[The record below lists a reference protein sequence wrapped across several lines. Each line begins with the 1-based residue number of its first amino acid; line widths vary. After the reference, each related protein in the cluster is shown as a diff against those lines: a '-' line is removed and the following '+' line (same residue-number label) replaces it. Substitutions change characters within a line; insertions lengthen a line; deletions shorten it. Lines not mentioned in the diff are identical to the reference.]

1 MATRIK
7 SNQITDN
14 VITADDLH
22 SAITINTTS
31 TINSGNITSTGY
43 IEAAGNISTGADSG
57 RLRAGASNE
66 MQLYFSGSHGLL
78 TSSTGNFTIDSAG
91 DIFLNADGADIILAD
106 DTVEFGRLARRV
118 GDFVIKAETVDKDII
133 FRGTKSGTPDVSIDA
148 LVLDMSADGSAL
160 FNSDVGMV
168 TGHSSG
174 KFAVMSAAVHGT
186 YDFYN
191 NGSSYFNGSVT
202 VDDVL
207 TISGSSGVLRGPAT
221 FTIDPAT
228 HSDNTGTVVIAGD
241 LQVDGTT
248 TTINSTT
255 VNVDDLNIQL
265 ATGAINAAAA
275 NGAGIT
281 IDGAGAIFE
290 WNNAQGSMTLNKE
303 LRLDNNKGLFF
314 SNAAANATLGLKA
327 DASDNITFRQ
337 NGSWD
342 RLVIKNTGVDVAGV
356 LTPSGGIVIPGALN
370 SPPTIRLDMA
380 GNLSQGNV
388 TGKIEFYNA
397 DSTDNTAGVFGIIQG
412 VAGPSGGEGSLQ
424 FLVDMPSEGADASSL
439 AMHLN
444 GNGYVGIG
452 TDAPSALLHVK
463 KDVDSFI
470 MKVENDGNSPG
481 TVGNSYTDASDGLWI
496 DTRWNTATNTIFKV
510 TSNSGTADMMVIKG
524 DGKVG
529 IGTAQPD
536 LTLHVDGANGYPA
549 TSGSTPVGHIAI
561 RAKNESSS
569 HGAHIGVA
577 NAAPWGTWIQAQDA
591 GNLATVYPL
600 LLNPNGGNVGI
611 GTQSPDA
618 DLHISGTNDNNLIIQ
633 NSTYQASSQNTE
645 AALRFK
651 VTASSDAERAK
662 AGVIFKNDGS
672 AYGRGDLHF
681 AVDSND
687 DNGNVD
693 LNDSKMV
700 ITHEGRV
707 AIGTTDPSTS
717 KLRVYNSTVTGNT
730 RLHVHNDKNGD
741 AAELRLEGKRTS
753 NNDTGQ
759 LLYVNSGNVVARI
772 SANSSADDGDLRF
785 YTSATG
791 TGQNIVEAMRI
802 ATTGQVNIGETP
814 ALIDGTN
821 NPRHVLHIGGTTVNP
836 SYEQL
841 SMSPGSNSGGENATK
856 IRMANVG
863 NDFYLTNNYYN
874 WGTNRFDETNE
885 GQAFFKMGEDG
896 RFSFGGRTSAS
907 TSSPVYNAGI
917 GYDGSISAGSSS
929 TMVNGLAK
937 MNVVGNSD
945 TSDEDVELR
954 IVDNDTTTGSAVPSI
969 SFYKGTNTGP
979 ERFAD
984 IRANDVNGVIIRDG
998 SGNDLFTVGLTGLV
1012 TQPGAT
1018 RISDSSYA
1026 SPTNW
1031 VAGDWVTT
1039 HTVPYGE
1046 VVCEVGIEWNSLD
1059 ASGSAHHGWNT
1070 LKVGSHYSSYHY
1082 GWETTLEL
1090 LDHTAHNSFYFDQW
1104 RVIRPDGYSNG
1115 NDILLQGRLARNV
1128 TAGTL
1133 RSWVLNRVG
1142 SNNSA
1147 VSPVTPVV
1155 NNSPT
1160 GNTTQARIWTYSRM
1174 KKALYGDMAIT
1185 GDLSIG
1191 RLKGGEDTIVEIVTD
1206 EAGSY
1211 DAILQL
1217 GSGQSPHHDITNE
1230 GFQLWYDNSTG
1241 HTYLNNTYTDG
1252 DMIFVTASSAHKA
1265 TTPQRMKIDH
1275 DGWVVVGTGNAAA
1288 TDNVSLKDGRILI
1301 DKSNDWNLESGLGS
1315 SNGSHIRFKHGTT
1328 DRGSITTSTSGTTFN
1343 TASDIRLKDNIKTIE
1358 NGKEKLLKLNP
1369 VTHTWKEDESGV
1381 TVHGFIAQEVQ
1392 DIIPEA
1398 IAGDED
1404 TMMSMDYGRITP
1416 VIVAA
1421 LQDALKEIEELKSR
1435 ISDMENK

>member
-14 VITADDLH
+14 VITAADLH
-22 SAITINTTS
+22 SAIAINTTAS
-31 TINSGNITSTGY
+31 GTFGSVVVDTITIDQ
-43 IEAAGNISTGADSG
+43 AAISTTANMTLDSG
-57 RLRAGASNE
+57 S
-66 MQLYFSGSHGLL
+66 
-78 TSSTGNFTIDSAG
+78 
-91 DIFLNADGADIILAD
+91 DIILDAD
-106 DTVEFGRLARRV
+106 GGNIMLKDGTVWFGNFNHNGDNLAIDAKIV
-118 GDFVIKAETVDKDII
+118 DGDIK
-133 FRGTKSGTPDVSIDA
+133 FRGTKSGSPNVAVDA
-148 LVLDMSADGSAL
+148 LILDMSNDGRATFNENVITTGTLAVNGATMGSGFEFQVNGDARITNYIEASSATFGNTTL
-160 FNSDVGMV
+160 
-168 TGHSSG
+168 TG
-174 KFAVMSAAVHGT
+174 F
-186 YDFYN
+186 
-191 NGSSYFNGSVT
+191 
-202 VDDVL
+202 
-207 TISGSSGVLRGPAT
+207 LRGPGT
-221 FTIDPAT
+221 FTIDPAA
-228 HSDNTGTVVIAGD
+228 HGDDTGTVVIAGN

-255 VNVDDLNIQL
+255 LNVDDLNL
-265 ATGAINAAAA
+265 TLA
-275 NGAGIT
+275 NGAASTAAADGGGIT
-281 IDGAGAIFE
+281 IDGAGAIFA

-314 SNAAANATLGLKA
+314 SNAAANATLGIKA
-327 DASDNITFRQ
+327 DTSDNITFRQ
-337 NGSWD
+337 NGNWD
-342 RLVIKNTGVDVAGV
+342 RLVIKNTGVDVSGV

-370 SPPTIRLDMA
+370 SPPTIRLDMS
-380 GNLSQGNV
+380 GNLSQGDV

-397 DSTDNTAGVFGIIQG
+397 DATDHTPGVFGIIRG
-412 VAGPSGGEGSLQ
+412 VAGPSGGEGSIQ
-424 FLVDMPSEGADASSL
+424 FLVDMPSEGTDANNIAL
-439 AMHLN
+439 HLN
-444 GNGYVGIG
+444 GNGYVGVG
-452 TDAPSALLHVK
+452 TDVPSAILHVK
-463 KDVDSFI
+463 EDVDSFI

-481 TVGNSYTDASDGLWI
+481 TVGNSYADASDGLWV
-496 DTRWNTATNTIFKV
+496 DTRWNTATNTPFKV
-510 TSNSGTADMMVIKG
+510 TSNSGTTPMMIIKG

-529 IGTAQPD
+529 IGTEQPD
-536 LTLHVDGANGYPA
+536 LTLHVDGVNGYPA
-549 TSGSTPVGHIAI
+549 TSGSTAVGHIAI

-569 HGAHIGVA
+569 HGANIGVA
-577 NAAPWGTWIQAQDA
+577 NASPWGTWIQAQDA
-591 GNLATVYPL
+591 GNLATNYPL
-600 LLNPNGGNVGI
+600 LLNPNGGN
-611 GTQSPDA
+611 
-618 DLHISGTNDNNLIIQ
+618 
-633 NSTYQASSQNTE
+633 
-645 AALRFK
+645 
-651 VTASSDAERAK
+651 
-662 AGVIFKNDGS
+662 
-672 AYGRGDLHF
+672 
-681 AVDSND
+681 
-687 DNGNVD
+687 
-693 LNDSKMV
+693 
-700 ITHEGRV
+700 V

-717 KLRVYNSTVTGNT
+717 KLRVYNSTVSGNT

-814 ALIDGTN
+814 ALVDGTN
-821 NPRHVLHIGGTTVNP
+821 NPRHVLHIGGTSVNP

-841 SMSPGSNSGGENATK
+841 SMSPGSNSTGENATRV
-856 IRMANVG
+856 RMANVG

-874 WGTNRFDETNE
+874 WGTHRFDDTNE

-896 RFSFGGRTSAS
+896 RFSFGGRSSAS
-907 TSSPVYNAGI
+907 TDSPVYNAGI
-917 GYDGSISAGSSS
+917 GYDGSISAGSSM
-929 TMVNGLAK
+929 TMVNGMAK

-954 IVDNDTTTGSAVPSI
+954 IIDYDDTAGSAVPAI
-969 SFYKGTNTGP
+969 SFYKGTNSGP

-984 IRANDVNGVIIRDG
+984 IRANDVNGVSIRDG
-998 SGNDLFTVGLTGLV
+998 SGNDLFTVGTTGLV

-1018 RISDSSYA
+1018 RISDSGYA

-1046 VVCEVGIEWNSLD
+1046 VVCEVGIEWNALD
-1059 ASGSAHHGWNT
+1059 APSGSHHGWNT
-1070 LKVGSHYSSYHY
+1070 IKVGSHYNSYNY

-1090 LDHTAHNSFYFDQW
+1090 LDHTAHNGFYFDQW

-1115 NDILLQGRLARNV
+1115 QAQLLQGRISANV

-1142 SNNSA
+1142 SNNTVA
-1147 VSPVTPVV
+1147 TPVTPVV

-1160 GNTTQARIWTYSRM
+1160 GNTMQARLWTHARQ

-1191 RLKGGEDTIVEIVTD
+1191 RLKASEDTRVEIVTD
-1206 EAGSY
+1206 EAGTY

-1217 GSGQSPHHDITNE
+1217 GSGQYTSPDVTTE

-1241 HTYLNNTYTDG
+1241 HTYFNNTYSDG
-1252 DMIFVTASSAHKA
+1252 DMVFVTASSADKA

-1275 DGWVVVGTGNAAA
+1275 DGWVVVGTGNAASQ
-1288 TDNVSLKDGRILI
+1288 DNVSMKDGRIMC
-1301 DKSNDWNLESGLGS
+1301 DKTNDWNIESGLGS